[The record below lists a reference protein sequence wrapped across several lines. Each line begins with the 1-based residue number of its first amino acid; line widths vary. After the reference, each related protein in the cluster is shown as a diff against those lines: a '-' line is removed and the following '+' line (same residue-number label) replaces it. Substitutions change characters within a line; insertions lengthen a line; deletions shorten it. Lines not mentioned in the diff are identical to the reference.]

1 MKKVL
6 DIGFGRKSLY
16 ELYKSTEMSSRLQ
29 YGLAQLEDKY
39 QIEHVSMK
47 KPTPKGTLINNIIT
61 LNKCDILFM
70 TYLYPQPLVLITIL
84 RALGFY
90 RKRKIIG
97 ICHVSLIQG
106 RNIIETTILKYVY
119 NTFDKLLFH
128 SQKNLEE
135 SVEKGLVKRDCAEF
149 LYWGD
154 DLDYV
159 DKRLITEQGNFFIS
173 TGREHRDFPLLIS
186 AFSNTTATLELY
198 TNIVNYDSNYEYLVG
213 MKGMHDNI
221 KVNFVEKSTETT
233 RMLAQR
239 TAECICVVIP
249 LIKKD
254 TYYCLGL
261 TSVIE
266 AMALGKPIISSRN
279 PYSPIDIEEEGIG
292 FFVDDEESWIEAIN
306 YIINNPQKA
315 HDMGRKARKLAEQK
329 YNINACAKQID
340 LIFNQ

>member
-6 DIGFGRKSLY
+6 DMGFGRKSLY
-16 ELYKSTEMSSRLQ
+16 DLYKSTEMSSRLQ

-47 KPTPKGTLINNIIT
+47 RPTLKGTLRNNIIALKT
-61 LNKCDILFM
+61 CDILFM
-70 TYLYPQPLVLITIL
+70 TYLYPQPLVLIAIL
-84 RALGFY
+84 RVLGFY

-106 RNIIETTILKYVY
+106 QNIIENIILKYVY
-119 NTFDKLLFH
+119 NTFDTILFH
-128 SQKNLEE
+128 SQRNLEE
-135 SVEKGLVKRDCAEF
+135 SVGKGLIKRDCTEF

-159 DKRLITEQGNFFIS
+159 DKQLITKQGTFFIS

-186 AFSNTTATLELY
+186 AFSNTIATLELY
-198 TNIVNYDSNYEYLVG
+198 TNLVNYDSNYEYLLG

-221 KVNFVEKSTETT
+221 KIKFVEKSTETT

-239 TAECICVVIP
+239 AAECICVVIP
-249 LIKKD
+249 LIQKD
-254 TYYCLGL
+254 IYYCLGL

-279 PYSPIDIEEEGIG
+279 PYSPIDIEKEGIG
-292 FFVDDEESWIEAIN
+292 FFVDDEESWIKAIN
-306 YIINNPQKA
+306 FIANNPQKA
-315 HDMGRKARKLAEQK
+315 FDMGRKARKLAEQK
-329 YNINACAKQID
+329 YNIQECAKQIQS
-340 LIFNQ
+340 IFEK